1 MEKVSEWS
9 NAEAK
14 LVLTIESQ
22 ATYRLEA
29 MISGGA
35 IKEWGLKENGNGP
48 AEQNGILV
56 RLREEIIFECQV
68 PLKVIGAV
76 MGTVLRIRF
85 SVWNDRLPLDA
96 LPEEGSIEVQVVPR
110 SSLTALAYAKP

>member
-14 LVLTIESQ
+14 LVLTIESHT
-22 ATYRLEA
+22 TYRLEA

-35 IKEWGLKENGNGP
+35 IKEWALKENGNGP

-56 RLREEIIFECQV
+56 RMREEIIFECQV
-68 PLKVIGAV
+68 PLKMIGAV